1 MKTLNEQ
8 YQLIKEGKG
17 HKGVFLTEAKR
28 QFPNYIRNAATFDE
42 ATTILKQKGI
52 VNENLVGLSPINTL
66 GESKKE
72 SYELAFEKFLE
83 EAKDPQIKA
92 KEVKEK
98 KLKSQEEDE
107 KAELKKTSKQVEDD
121 LKHGYDHSDKKNL
134 DNVIYGQLMKGY
146 YAEMKD
152 PKNED
157 KTVEQIRD
165 IVLKNLEKDS
175 TYYVKDGQFGVKG
188 LGYTTEHPG
197 LGTPKEPTGKYKAS
211 GYGDLKE
218 SIQPI
223 NEEEQTLREIIRSI
237 INEELEEAYQLV
249 NIRPKPSDKEREERD
264 PQDMYI
270 YLKGSTEESLKKNQ
284 HLRILRNPQN
294 PEEIK
299 GVAIRSRL
307 VSPQNL
313 RKLPYDINPMFVG
326 FLNTA
331 NNIGGNITLPTK
343 DGSTD
348 NYTLLNNV
356 NVGRE
361 GRLSFFVPNPKKATK
376 MDDMMETLKESIEK
390 ELAAINK
397 EAEHEILSSK
407 LEKIDAAI
415 EKRKSQLNKLD
426 EDEDM
431 KNLTDAKKVKELEKD
446 IKALEKAKAKIEK
459 MMSKGKGKKKELI
472 DEMGD
477 EEVNPELSKALAQS
491 EEMYEDGLDMDDIL
505 SKFNPDMRDDIE
517 RHLRMGYEGTDN
529 D

>member
-1 MKTLNEQ
+1 M
-8 YQLIKEGKG
+8 
-17 HKGVFLTEAKR
+17 
-28 QFPNYIRNAATFDE
+28 
-42 ATTILKQKGI
+42 
-52 VNENLVGLSPINTL
+52 
-66 GESKKE
+66 
-72 SYELAFEKFLE
+72 
-83 EAKDPQIKA
+83 
-92 KEVKEK
+92 
-98 KLKSQEEDE
+98 
-107 KAELKKTSKQVEDD
+107 
-121 LKHGYDHSDKKNL
+121 
-134 DNVIYGQLMKGY
+134 
-146 YAEMKD
+146 
-152 PKNED
+152 
-157 KTVEQIRD
+157 EQIRD

-197 LGTPKEPTGKYKAS
+197 LGTPKEATGKYKAS

-218 SIQPI
+218 SIQPV
-223 NEEEQTLREIIRSI
+223 NEEESKLREVIRSI
-237 INEELEEAYQLV
+237 INEELGEAYQMV
-249 NIRPKPSDKEREERD
+249 NINPIKSDKEREERD

-270 YLKGSTEESLKKNQ
+270 YLKGSTEASLKKNQ

-343 DGSTD
+343 EGGTD

-356 NVGRE
+356 NIGRE

-397 EAEHEILSSK
+397 EAEHEILASK
-407 LEKIDAAI
+407 LEKIEAAI
-415 EKRKSQLNKLD
+415 EKRQSQLNKLD

-459 MMSKGKGKKKELI
+459 MMHKGKGKKKEVI
-472 DEMGD
+472 EDGAEDPVMDEMYLENTSD
-477 EEVNPELSKALAQS
+477 EEAE
-491 EEMYEDGLDMDDIL
+491 Y
-505 SKFNPDMRDDIE
+505 
-517 RHLRMGYEGTDN
+517 
-529 D
+529 

>member
-17 HKGVFLTEAKR
+17 HKGVFLNEAKR
-28 QFPNYIRNAATFDE
+28 QFPHYIRNASTFE
-42 ATTILKQKGI
+42 ETTTILKQKGI
-52 VNENLVGLSPINTL
+52 INENLVGLSPINKIETA
-66 GESKKE
+66 KKE
-72 SYELAFEKFLE
+72 SFEFAFEKFLE

-146 YAEMKD
+146 YTEMKD

-175 TYYVKDGQFGVKG
+175 MHYVKDGQFGVKG

-223 NEEEQTLREIIRSI
+223 NEEESKLRNIIRSI
-237 INEELEEAYQLV
+237 INEELEEAYQLK
-249 NIRPKPSDKEREERD
+249 NINLKSPPKDREERD
-264 PQDMYI
+264 PQDTYI
-270 YLKGSTEESLKKNQ
+270 YLKSSTEELLKKNQ

-313 RKLPYDINPMFVG
+313 KKLPYDINPMFIG

-376 MDDMMETLKESIEK
+376 MDDMMESLKESIEK

-397 EAEHEILSSK
+397 EAEHEILASK

-415 EKRKSQLNKLD
+415 EKRQSQLNKLD

-431 KNLTDAKKVKELEKD
+431 KNLTDAKKVKEISKD

-459 MMSKGKGKKKELI
+459 MMHKGKGKKKEVI
-472 DEMGD
+472 EDGAEDPMMDEMYLENTPD
-477 EEVNPELSKALAQS
+477 EEAE
-491 EEMYEDGLDMDDIL
+491 Y
-505 SKFNPDMRDDIE
+505 
-517 RHLRMGYEGTDN
+517 
-529 D
+529 